1 MRRYLRRAEIAFAV
15 FGLFFMSGTL
25 TAYLTPAGSESA
37 PMVQL
42 IGALIG
48 LFSVVALLATP
59 GSIARIL
66 TENWPAIFPVLFAV
80 LTLAW
85 SEDTTL
91 TIRRSGS
98 LGLTT
103 AFAFWLTLRFSPKEL
118 FNLVIFASMAT
129 VLLNF
134 AVIQVDPA
142 LGIHQA
148 YDEFASHHAGSWRGL
163 FGHKNDFGRVIALM
177 ISFLLLGFIFG
188 TGGRYGR
195 FLAVPLAAMA
205 VLMIMGSKSSQAV
218 LLATLVPAVMTL
230 FLAMRPMSPTGRSLL
245 LLLSIPVT
253 IVVYLSAQLIFE
265 YTLEALGRDATL
277 TGRTVIW
284 EGVLLALGGSSF
296 AGGGY
301 GAGWSVVGPRLTALT
316 GVEVGHAH
324 NGFLDLAVDVGFFG
338 LGMTLLFML
347 WLGAI
352 AFVNLMRGTRP
363 EISALALT
371 LVLFSF
377 VGNVAGSFL
386 LNHNSIFWLLLV
398 ATFAKLRE
406 APIAKP
412 EMWRERQSH
421 DATAQIVGM
430 RLT

>member
-1 MRRYLRRAEIAFAV
+1 MRGYLRKAEFAVAV

-25 TAYLTPAGSESA
+25 TAYLTPAGSDTA

-48 LFSVVALLATP
+48 GFSIIALLASR
-59 GSIARIL
+59 GAIARIL
-66 TENWPAIFPVLFAV
+66 TENWPAILPVMFAV

-85 SEDTTL
+85 SEDATL

-103 AFAFWLTLRFSPKEL
+103 AFAFWLALRFSSKEL
-118 FNLVIFASMAT
+118 FSLVIFASMAT
-129 VLLNF
+129 VMLNF
-134 AVIQVDPA
+134 AAIQVDPA
-142 LGIHQA
+142 LGIHQS

-188 TGGRYGR
+188 FGGRYGR
-195 FLAVPLAAMA
+195 LLALPLAAMA
-205 VLMIMGSKSSQAV
+205 VLMIMNSNSSQAV
-218 LLATLVPAVMTL
+218 LLATAVPAAMAL
-230 FLAMRPMSPTGRSLL
+230 LLAMRPMSPTGRSLL
-245 LLLSIPVT
+245 LLLSIPVA

-265 YTLEALGRDATL
+265 YTLQALGRDATL

-284 EGVLLALGGSSF
+284 EGVLLALGGTSF
-296 AGGGY
+296 AGSGY
-301 GAGWSVVGPRLTALT
+301 GAGWSVIGPRLTALT

-347 WLGAI
+347 WLGGV
-352 AFVNLMRGTRP
+352 AFVNLMRGIRP
-363 EISALALT
+363 EVSALALT
-371 LVLFSF
+371 VVLFSF

-398 ATFAKLRE
+398 AAFAKLRE
-406 APIAKP
+406 APDARV
-412 EMWRERQSH
+412 EVRQDPQAH
-421 DATAQIVGM
+421 DDMAQVVGM